1 MQTNFSGHKVQ
12 VVKYANDERIEQ
24 GLESMVNV
32 GYLERIAEL
41 CLEIKQKDD
50 KIDQLLTSRQ
60 LAPEK
65 RQHIPDSNNTSGKKT
80 PEPQHKEDD
89 DESED

>member
-1 MQTNFSGHKVQ
+1 M
-12 VVKYANDERIEQ
+12 
-24 GLESMVNV
+24 ESIVNV

-50 KIDQLLTSRQ
+50 KIDQLVTNRQ

-65 RQHIPDSNNTSGKKT
+65 RQHIPDSNNTTGKKT

-89 DESED
+89 DERED

>member
-1 MQTNFSGHKVQ
+1 
-12 VVKYANDERIEQ
+12 VVKYANDEKIEQ
-24 GLESMVNV
+24 GLENMVNV

-60 LAPEK
+60 QLAPEK
-65 RQHIPDSNNTSGKKT
+65 RQHIPDSNNTTGK
-80 PEPQHKEDD
+80 
-89 DESED
+89 

>member
-1 MQTNFSGHKVQ
+1 
-12 VVKYANDERIEQ
+12 
-24 GLESMVNV
+24 MVNV

-80 PEPQHKEDD
+80 PEP
-89 DESED
+89 

>member
-1 MQTNFSGHKVQ
+1 
-12 VVKYANDERIEQ
+12 
-24 GLESMVNV
+24 MVNV

-60 LAPEK
+60 LKPEK
-65 RQHIPDSNNTSGKKT
+65 RQHIQDSNNTTGKKT
-80 PEPQHKEDD
+80 PEP
-89 DESED
+89 